1 MENKVKGNI
10 STISQ
15 TTLAE
20 LEALYEE
27 IVPRSEIISQPL
39 AQAMARLTDKIG
51 KEIAVYIT
59 RLGKVELVTVGSG
72 DLAHIPE
79 LNHRRA
85 ENGLCGLRCIHTH
98 PTATAV

>member
-72 DLAHIPE
+72 DLAQ
-79 LNHRRA
+79 
-85 ENGLCGLRCIHTH
+85 T
-98 PTATAV
+98 